1 MTFLLGLVCPA
12 LSLVGYG
19 ILFSA
24 ALTPRPPHLEQYL
37 RRTQE

>member
-12 LSLVGYG
+12 MTLVGYG

-24 ALTPRPPHLEQYL
+24 AVTPYPNLD
-37 RRTQE
+37 RRNR